1 MIIIMTMVG
10 KRVTDMLFETP
21 DLGFGE
27 EAVLSQLSKLR
38 ETTRLYI
45 HEPRRWHGP
54 LRRQAFARAIR
65 GSNTIEGY
73 TLDVDDAAAVAMGEA
88 PLDTHEETRLA
99 YKGYSDAMTYI
110 LQLADDEG
118 FAYSEQLLKSLHFMM
133 TSYDLK
139 KRPGRWRQGAIYVRD
154 SDSGDIVYEG
164 ADIEE
169 VPRLVAALVSELNAA
184 DGSPPTV
191 RAAMAHLNLVL
202 IHPFTDGNGRMARC
216 LQSLVLA
223 REGILSPVFVNI
235 EEYLGRKTE
244 DYYRVLAD
252 VGGGRWQPSRD
263 ARPWLRFAL
272 TAHLHQARLW
282 FRRIKESERLWGDL
296 EALVARRGLPERTM
310 VALFD
315 AASRFRVRNSTYRR
329 AFEDTPDEIEEATA
343 TRDLRQLVEAGLL
356 VKHGIKRGTYYTA
369 ASDLQD
375 VRQAIIDARDP
386 ADESDPFAGI

>member
-1 MIIIMTMVG
+1 MTLVG
-10 KRVTDMLFETP
+10 KQVTDVLFATP
-21 DLGFGE
+21 ELGE
-27 EAVLSQLSKLR
+27 AERAVLEQLAELR
-38 ETTRLYI
+38 ETTRLYT
-45 HEPRRWHGP
+45 HEPRRWHAP

-65 GSNTIEGY
+65 GSNTVEGY

-99 YKGYSDAMTYI
+99 YKGNSDAMTFV
-110 LQLADDEG
+110 LQLADEDD
-118 FAYSEQLLKSLHFMM
+118 FVYSEQLLKALHFMM

-139 KRPGRWRQGAIYVRD
+139 KRPGRWRQGAIFVRD
-154 SDSGDIVYEG
+154 SETGAIVYEG
-164 ADIEE
+164 ADIEQ
-169 VPRLVAALVSELNAA
+169 VPVLVAALVSQLNEQ
-184 DGSPPTV
+184 DDLPPTV

-202 IHPFTDGNGRMARC
+202 VHPFADGNGRMARC

-244 DYYRVLAD
+244 DYYRVLAE
-252 VGGGRWQPSRD
+252 VGGGGWQPERD
-263 ARPWLRFAL
+263 ARPWIRFAL

-282 FRRIKESERLWGDL
+282 FRRVKESERLWGDL
-296 EALVARRGLPERTM
+296 ETLVAKRGLPERTL

-329 AFEDTPDEIEEATA
+329 AFEDTPDQIEEATA
-343 TRDLRQLVEAGLL
+343 TRDLRHLVEAGLFQ
-356 VKHGIKRGTYYTA
+356 KHGVKRGTFYTA
-369 ASDLQD
+369 ASDLQA

-386 ADESDPFAGI
+386 ADESEPFAAA